1 MLATVALL
9 STGSAH
15 AAFGPIGASE
25 AISLASLVS
34 FGAAGGI
41 ARLASCTVGP
51 RIFFKPEDGTG
62 SADLAALALD
72 LKKAADEVK
81 KVAETTNAEVKNLG
95 KVTDETKQKADEALV
110 KHNEISARLTEI
122 EQKLVSGSGDKGE
135 KKKSIGE
142 VVTDHDDF
150 KAFVKSGGKGR
161 ISIPVK
167 AIISALTTDADGS
180 AGDLIVPDRRPGIIA
195 PPQVQLTVRNLIT
208 PGETASNAI
217 QYVKETGFT
226 NNAATVPETT
236 GALKPQSEIKFDIV
250 TSPVTTIAHWV
261 LATKQILDDVPQ
273 LRSYIDG
280 RLRYGL
286 AYVEDA
292 QLLMGSGTGTNLNG
306 IYTQASAYSAPITL
320 PATVTKIDVI
330 RLAMLQAFLAE
341 YPPSGVVMHPSDWA
355 TIELVKDTTGRHII
369 GNPQNSAEARLW
381 RLPVVETKAMTLDKF
396 LVGAFQLGAQIF
408 DREEA
413 NVEISTEDSDNFRKN
428 LVTIRAEERLALA
441 TYRPEA
447 FVKGDFS
454 DAITAS
460 TTV

>member
-1 MLATVALL
+1 M
-9 STGSAH
+9 
-15 AAFGPIGASE
+15 SE
-25 AISLASLVS
+25 ENDIK
-34 FGAAGGI
+34 
-41 ARLASCTVGP
+41 T
-51 RIFFKPEDGTG
+51 
-62 SADLAALALD
+62 LAAD

-81 KVAETTNAEVKNLG
+81 KTAESANSEMKNLG
-95 KVTDETKQKADEALV
+95 KMTEETKQKADEALV

-122 EQKLVSGSGDKGE
+122 EQKLVAKPGTGE
-135 KKKSIGE
+135 NRRKSVGE
-142 VVTDHDDF
+142 MVIENDEF

-180 AGDLIVPDRRPGIIA
+180 AGDLIVPDRRPGIVT
-195 PPQVQLTVRNLIT
+195 PPQTHLTVRDLLT
-208 PGETASNAI
+208 PGETSANAI

-226 NNAATVPETT
+226 NNAATVSETS
-236 GALKPQSEIKFDIV
+236 GATKPQSEIKFDIV
-250 TSPVTTIAHWV
+250 TAAVSTIAHWV

-306 IYTQASAYSAPITL
+306 IYTQASAYSPPITI
-320 PATVTKIDVI
+320 PAPVTKIDI
-330 RLAMLQAFLAE
+330 LRLAMLQAFLAE
-341 YPPSGVVMHPSDWA
+341 FPPTGHVMHPTDWA

-369 GNPQNSAEARLW
+369 GNPQNPAQASLW
-381 RLPVVETKAMTLDKF
+381 RLPVVETKAMTVDKF
-396 LVGAFQLGAQIF
+396 LTGAFKLGAQIF

-441 TYRPEA
+441 VYRPEA

-460 TTV
+460 TAA